1 MEFEVSD
8 RGIRIGDTLH
18 RFEEII
24 AFWVEEEHGKHPM
37 LLVDTTKV
45 MAPNHIIPLENIDP
59 HAVRTYLQHHSSE
72 VPMKEPIAHKILEFF
87 GL

>member
-45 MAPNHIIPLENIDP
+45 MAPNLIIPLENIDP